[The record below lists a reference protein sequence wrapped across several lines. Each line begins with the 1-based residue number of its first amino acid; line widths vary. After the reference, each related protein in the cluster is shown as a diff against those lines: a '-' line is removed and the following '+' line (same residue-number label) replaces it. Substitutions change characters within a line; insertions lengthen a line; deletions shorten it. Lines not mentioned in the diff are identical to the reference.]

1 LSEKFY
7 EWPSNGAV
15 FEMSDVNEYDAF
27 ISYRRSDGSTV
38 ARWLRRELEGYR
50 APHSMR
56 KRFGRKLRIYLDT
69 AYERGASDFYEQNIK
84 PVLLSSSYLIV
95 VATPD
100 AVRRGD
106 ETNDW
111 IAREIADFSAGPNG
125 RNVIA
130 ARGAGD
136 FADPLPADLPL
147 RFPNIE
153 IVDLRGATRFWYFNP
168 ARAYRL
174 TSEKLKI
181 FAPLLDVPLDDMPKL
196 RQEEERRQ
204 QSRIGIATG
213 ATLGVLLAVSGLSIF
228 ALQSRNQAVRSLED
242 SMFAT
247 GSMVLLAGGLGDD
260 AADDTARTRRL
271 LINQGCDLID
281 NLSSGSGVDPAI
293 AEFIACRLARA
304 RDRENQG
311 EQLEAQ
317 ALYENAISNAASR
330 YSRIPRADA
339 ADGLIQARQAYAE
352 YLLRQNHDDAAE
364 TQYTDLLHAARNFSE
379 SDRPRRQYA
388 RAEAEAL
395 TALGDLYEK
404 RGERPKAA
412 ASYDEAAESVRG
424 EIDLA
429 GSDPTPSDIEWLARL
444 YRFAGEQRRL
454 ADDPD
459 GAIDRYNRALQVRS
473 LIAASQVTPTL
484 YENAAI
490 ANSLIFMV
498 ERGRG
503 NGVAAEKASAAALA
517 AIAPVLA
524 SESASTDLKQQAMT
538 LKSWIEAQRGSN

>member
-1 LSEKFY
+1 MA
-7 EWPSNGAV
+7 G
-15 FEMSDVNEYDAF
+15 VNEYDAF
-27 ISYRRSDGSTV
+27 ISYRRSDGSAA
-38 ARWLRRELEGYR
+38 ARWIRRELEGYR
-50 APHSMR
+50 APRSMR

-69 AYERGASDFYEQNIK
+69 AYERGASDFYEQSIK
-84 PVLLSSSYLIV
+84 PVLLSSSYLLV

-100 AVRRGD
+100 AVRRDD

-111 IAREIADFSAGPNG
+111 IAREVADFTSGPNG

-130 ARGAGD
+130 VRGAGD
-136 FADPLPADLPL
+136 FADPLPGDLAL

-153 IVDLRGATRFWYFNP
+153 VVDLRGATRFWYFNL
-168 ARAYRL
+168 ARAARL
-174 TSEKLKI
+174 TSEKLKLV
-181 FAPLLDVPLDDMPKL
+181 APLLDVPLEDMPKL

-204 QSRIGIATG
+204 QSRMGIATG

-228 ALQSRNQAVRSLED
+228 ALNSRNQAIRSLED

-247 GSMVLLAGGLGDD
+247 GSMVLLARGLNDD
-260 AADDTARTRRL
+260 AEGNTAKTRRL

-281 NLSSGSGVDPAI
+281 NLSSGSGVDPAM

-304 RDRENQG
+304 RDRENLG

-317 ALYENAISNAASR
+317 ALYEDAISNAISR

-339 ADGLIQARQAYAE
+339 ADGLIQAREAYAE
-352 YLLRQNHDDAAE
+352 YLLRQNHDSAAE
-364 TQYTDLLHAARNFSE
+364 TQYAHLLDAARNFSKTNQA
-379 SDRPRRQYA
+379 RPQYA
-388 RAEAEAL
+388 RAEGEAL
-395 TALGDLYEK
+395 TALGDLYET
-404 RGERPKAA
+404 RGDRSKAA
-412 ASYDEAAESVRG
+412 ASYDEAATAVRRK
-424 EIDLA
+424 IDLA
-429 GSDPTPSDIEWLARL
+429 GKYPTTPDIEWLAQL

-459 GAIDRYNRALQVRS
+459 GAINRYNRALQVRS

-484 YENAAI
+484 DEEAAI
-490 ANSLIFMV
+490 SNALIFLV

-503 NGVAAEKASAAALA
+503 NGVAAEKARAAALA

-524 SESASTDLKQQAMT
+524 SESASTDLKQHAMA
-538 LKSWIEAQRGSN
+538 LKSWIETQRGSN